1 MFHLETMLLL
11 LIFAI
16 LGTPTF
22 SADDYHGIKTGTQ
35 FCTSI
40 PEGKNLTG
48 VQVYIRRNV
57 IIGIQVKHGDNW
69 GLLYG
74 FSDGTPVEFLL
85 NDGEHVNG
93 AYGTHTNNVIRQ
105 IILYTTE
112 LRDKIFGPLKGT
124 LEFSD
129 YPKKPGQVLKG
140 FCGYYTRA
148 GFKAIQFVWK
158 SLNGTCTE

>member
-1 MFHLETMLLL
+1 MFQLETMLLL

-22 SADDYHGIKTGTQ
+22 STEEYHGKKTGTE

-48 VQVYIRRNV
+48 VLVYIRRNV
-57 IIGIQVKHGDNW
+57 ITGIQLKHGDSW

-85 NDGEHVNG
+85 NDDEYVNAG
-93 AYGTHTNNVIRQ
+93 YGTYTNFMHQ
-105 IILYTTE
+105 IVLYTTA
-112 LRDKIFGPLKGT
+112 LREKIFGPLKG
-124 LEFSD
+124 LYEFSD
-129 YPKKPGQVLKG
+129 HSKKPGQVLKG
-140 FCGYYTRA
+140 FCGYYVRA
-148 GFKAIQFVWK
+148 GFKAIKFVWK
-158 SLNGTCTE
+158 SVNGTCTE

>member
-1 MFHLETMLLL
+1 MSQEAKREQEDHQGPGRRVRLC
-11 LIFAI
+11 
-16 LGTPTF
+16 LGEYSKLVLFP
-22 SADDYHGIKTGTQ
+22 S
-35 FCTSI
+35 
-40 PEGKNLTG
+40 
-48 VQVYIRRNV
+48 
-57 IIGIQVKHGDNW
+57 IQVKHGDNW

-93 AYGTHTNNVIRQ
+93 AYGTHTNSVIRQ
-105 IILYTTE
+105 ITVYTSE